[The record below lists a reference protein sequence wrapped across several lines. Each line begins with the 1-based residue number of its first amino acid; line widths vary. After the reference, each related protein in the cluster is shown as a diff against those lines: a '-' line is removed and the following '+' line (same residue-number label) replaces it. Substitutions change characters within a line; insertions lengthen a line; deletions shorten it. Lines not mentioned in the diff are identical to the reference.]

1 MGIVLEIQK
10 IPPEGMGLAGAL
22 DAHGLSLEC
31 AGIAPAGPLEYDLR
45 LELAG
50 RELIARGSLELPL
63 ELVCSR
69 CLKTYG
75 ERLRVPRY
83 FFTRTVHEREI
94 IDLTESVREDIIIA
108 LPLKPLCRAECR
120 GCAPDAAETAIWS
133 RVPVRPRAGTR
144 GGTPLR
150 GLNLPRRKTDDDAE
164 AQTVQEPHEEAQVP
178 PRTGGFEPRDLPA
191 MFPTQTHPPGLSRLR
206 LLQGQAGDD
215 DQGKVNA

>member
-1 MGIVLEIQK
+1 MGIALEIQK
-10 IPPEGMGLAGAL
+10 IPPEGMGLAGTL

-45 LELAG
+45 AELAG
-50 RELIARGSLELPL
+50 RELIVRGTLELPL

-83 FFTRTVHEREI
+83 IFTRTVHEREI

-120 GCAPDAAETAIWS
+120 GLC
-133 RVPVRPRAGTR
+133 PRCGR
-144 GGTPLR
+144 DR
-150 GLNLPRRKTDDDAE
+150 NL
-164 AQTVQEPHEEAQVP
+164 EPCSCPP
-178 PRTGGFEPRDLPA
+178 PRGDARWSALEGLD
-191 MFPTQTHPPGLSRLR
+191 PPPEKDR
-206 LLQGQAGDD
+206 
-215 DQGKVNA
+215 